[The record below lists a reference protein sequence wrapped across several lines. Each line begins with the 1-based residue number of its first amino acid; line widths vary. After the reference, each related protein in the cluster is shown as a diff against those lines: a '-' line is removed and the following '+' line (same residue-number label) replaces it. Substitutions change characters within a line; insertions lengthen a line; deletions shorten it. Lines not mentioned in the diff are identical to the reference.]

1 MAGRHRV
8 ENGEKVLM
16 TGEAGQLA
24 ARVSVPD
31 VVAIRAGHDGPRHQP
46 VVAVTEAGHAP
57 RVFAFADDA
66 ARDRFLLELVE
77 ECERQHG
84 GRPGQAAAG

>member
-1 MAGRHRV
+1 
-8 ENGEKVLM
+8 M
-16 TGEAGQLA
+16 TVEAGLLA
-24 ARVSVPD
+24 SRVSVGD

-46 VVAVTEAGHAP
+46 VVSVTELGQAP

-66 ARDRFLLELVE
+66 ARDRFLLQLVE

-84 GRPGQAAAG
+84 TPPGQAAAG